1 MTIKVQKLQK
11 IGNSSGV
18 LLPKDWL
25 RSKGIK
31 PGDRVRIEITETRVV
46 ILPTGKDREVKV
58 SAKFAKEVDQF
69 LHRHRRILERLT

>member
-1 MTIKVQKLQK
+1 MTTKVQKVQK

-25 RSKGIK
+25 RAKGIK
-31 PGDRVRIEITETRVV
+31 PGDKVRIEITETRVV
-46 ILPTGKDREVKV
+46 ILPTSKDREVKV

-69 LHRHRRILERLT
+69 LKRNRKILERLT